1 MSIVFL
7 LCFLLLES
15 SLEEPILDIKMFR
28 FPRFSLNLLLFAMIY
43 AIVGIIQLILPLFLE
58 LGLRYSPQKVGLLL
72 TLLPLASVIVAPIAG
87 SIADRFGEQIVSFIG
102 LLLLEIGCWTAS
114 SLNTE
119 STTIGFC
126 VRGILI
132 ELGLIISVIPISN
145 TVMETVERKKLGI
158 ASGLLALSRSLGII
172 IGMCLLSTVFS
183 RVTFFNAQLLTGFEI
198 TSVSPKIFDLANVPV
213 AALIIGIDTTF
224 IAMAL
229 ITLSSIMLAVFL
241 WWQST
246 WYLRDQS
253 ATSNQAMPENKT
265 QQN

>member
-1 MSIVFL
+1 
-7 LCFLLLES
+7 
-15 SLEEPILDIKMFR
+15 
-28 FPRFSLNLLLFAMIY
+28 
-43 AIVGIIQLILPLFLE
+43 
-58 LGLRYSPQKVGLLL
+58 
-72 TLLPLASVIVAPIAG
+72 
-87 SIADRFGEQIVSFIG
+87 
-102 LLLLEIGCWTAS
+102 
-114 SLNTE
+114 
-119 STTIGFC
+119 
-126 VRGILI
+126 
-132 ELGLIISVIPISN
+132 LIISVIPISN

-253 ATSNQAMPENKT
+253 ATSNQAMPEIKT